1 MSNEDK
7 LREYLKRVTA
17 DLHRVR
23 RRLGALEEPVA
34 IVGMACRYPGGVCT
48 PEQLWELVASG
59 TDAIG
64 AFPGDRG
71 WDLDS
76 LYDPDPDTPGT
87 TYAREGGFVTGV
99 EDFDAAFFGIAP
111 REAIAMDPQQRLL
124 LETAWEALERAGID
138 PTTLKGSRT
147 GVYAGVMYQDY
158 TARPGLAA
166 KDLEGSLGAGGSGS
180 VASGRISYVL
190 GLEGPAVSV
199 DTACSSS
206 LVALHMAVRAI
217 RNGECDLALV
227 GGSMVMST
235 PVAFVDLSRQRGLA
249 RDGRC
254 KAYSDDADGTG
265 WGEGVGMIAVER
277 LSDARRNGHPVLAV
291 VKGSALNQ
299 DGASS
304 GLTAP
309 NGPSQRRVIE
319 AALADAGISAAEVD
333 VVEGHGTGTALGD
346 PIEAQALLATYG
358 RERAGR
364 PLYLGSLKS
373 NIGHTQAAAGVGGV
387 IKMVMALRHK
397 MMPKTLHAEKPSDNV
412 DWTAGEV
419 SVLSEARA
427 WDRGGHPRRAGVSS
441 FGFSGTNAHVILE
454 EAPVC
459 DAVPARTGRPGAGV
473 PQDAEEAPEVEPV
486 ARREH
491 DGAVPLVV
499 SGRTPEAVR
508 AQAERIAD
516 FVESSEESLV
526 DIAYSLD
533 ATRSAFEYRAAA
545 VGRDRADLAARLREL
560 EISGQVRS
568 DARRPVLVFPGQGTQ
583 WAGMAGELLDSSP
596 VFAGRVAEC
605 AAALAEFVDFSV
617 IDVMRGAP
625 GAPPVDRID
634 VLQPVLWSVMVSLA
648 EVWRS
653 FGVSPAAVIGHSQG
667 EVAAAVVCGALSLS
681 DAARVCAVRSKALL
695 TLSGHGG
702 MLSLAMPL
710 AAAEE
715 LIAPH
720 GGKVSVAVVNG
731 PRAVI
736 VSGEEAALAEV
747 RAAAEAQG
755 VRARKVAADCAGHSA
770 QMDSLRDR
778 LLAELA
784 PVRPVS
790 TSTPLISTVTGD
802 VIDTATLN
810 AEYWFA
816 NMRQTVL
823 METATRA
830 ALQRGL
836 RTFIEVSPH
845 TVLAMAIQST
855 ADSAGTDAFVVGSL
869 KRDEGGLDQVLRSVA
884 EAHVHGVPVS
894 WASVFEGAHA
904 VDLPTYAFQRQKFWL
919 EAVESAGDVAG
930 AGLRGAEHPLLGA
943 IMELPDGAG
952 VLFSGLL
959 STKTHPWLA
968 DHALGEAVLFPGT
981 GFLELAIRVG
991 DEVGCSKVEDLTLQ
1005 APLTLSTKDGVQL
1018 RISVGAADATG
1029 ARELNIYSRQDEEFV
1044 CHATGMLSADLAES
1058 SAELT
1063 VWPPAGAEEIEV
1075 DQLYQRF
1082 AGNGF
1087 LYGPAFRGVR
1097 AAWAGGDQVFAEV
1110 ALPPRQRADAAAY
1123 GLHPALLDAALHP
1136 IALSTSLLEP
1146 GEHSWLPFSWTGVSL
1161 HASGAEELR
1170 VRLSSA
1176 GADAVALT
1184 IADGLGNPVAD
1195 VEALVLRQTRGVEAP
1210 VKRHESLFTLDW
1222 QAARIS
1228 GEAPQRV
1235 AVVGD
1240 DALNITEELHN
1251 AGVRVESY
1259 VDLVDMHAPEVVVAP
1274 VGPGSVRD
1282 VTRHVLVLLQKWL
1295 ADTRFGDARLV
1306 FVTKGAMGSE
1316 ITDVAAS
1323 AVWGLVRTAQSE
1335 EPDRVRLIDVDDVS
1349 ALHAVLGGVEPQIVV
1364 RGGIA
1369 HTPKLVPAQEL
1380 RPGTLPAGGTVLV
1393 TGGTG
1398 SLGGAFAR
1406 HLVANHGVRNL
1417 VLTSRRGLAADGAR
1431 ELRNELI
1438 ELGASVSVQ
1447 ACDAADFDA
1456 LAKVIA
1462 SIPGDRPL
1470 RAIIHTAGVLD
1481 DGTIGSLTEDQL
1493 DKVLRPKVDAV
1504 VNLHELTKDLD
1515 LAAFVVFSSAA
1526 GVLGGAGQGNY
1537 SAANTF
1543 LDAFA
1548 QQMRE
1553 QGHRATSLAW
1563 GLWDNVSDET
1573 RSGIVPLT
1581 FEHGMELFDA
1591 ALGMDDALL
1600 IPMRINKTALREAVA
1615 APALL
1620 RSMVKAPVR
1629 RAAAKSTA
1637 GTGDL
1642 RQKLASLSEE
1652 QQLAT
1657 VTDLVREHVA
1667 TVLGHASAVS
1677 AEHSFVDSGFD
1688 SLSAVELRN
1697 RLAAATGLRLPATL
1711 VFDHANPIGL
1721 ARHLLGEL
1729 GTKAPVAEV
1738 AAVPAEAGNT
1748 VTALYNQSL
1757 SAGRFTEAFDFLRA
1771 TGALRPRFDGAADL
1785 GELPMPVLLA
1795 RGPRAPKL
1803 YCFSSCIATA
1813 GIHQCAR
1820 FATNFRGIRDVGALA
1835 LPGFENGERVPSTM
1849 AAVIEAQAEAV
1860 RRDADGAPVVLLG
1873 ASAGGW
1879 FAHAAAAQLESTG
1892 EEVAGVVLVDTY
1904 TPQSNVLK
1912 HFGLPLMD
1920 AMSQRE
1926 GVFVTMDEARLTAM
1940 GWYLTLFGQWE
1951 PSAIRART
1959 LLVRATEPMGQ
1970 RLPQDQGEDWRPA
1983 WEHPHDVIDVQG
1995 DHFSMMERY
2004 AEGTATAIEAWISS
2018 FAGGDAAPRRLASAG
2033 RG

>member
-1 MSNEDK
+1 MDRGNSTEQK
-7 LREYLKRVTA
+7 LRDYLKRVTA

-23 RRLGALEEPVA
+23 QRLGALEEPVA
-34 IVGMACRYPGGVCT
+34 IVGMACRYPGGVST

-59 TDAIG
+59 TDAIEG
-64 AFPGDRG
+64 FPADRG
-71 WDLDS
+71 WDLDA

-99 EDFDAAFFGIAP
+99 DHFDAAFFGIAP

-147 GVYAGVMYQDY
+147 GVFAGVMYQDY
-158 TARPGLAA
+158 TARPGLST

-206 LVALHMAVRAI
+206 LVALHMAVKAI

-254 KAYSDDADGTG
+254 KAYSDEADGTG

-333 VVEGHGTGTALGD
+333 LVEGHGTGTALGD

-358 RERAGR
+358 RRESGE

-397 MMPKTLHAEKPSDNV
+397 LMPKTLHAENPSENV

-419 SVLSEARA
+419 SILTEAREWTRA
-427 WDRGGHPRRAGVSS
+427 EHPRRAGVSS

-454 EAPVC
+454 EAPEST
-459 DAVPARTGRPGAGV
+459 P
-473 PQDAEEAPEVEPV
+473 VE
-486 ARREH
+486 RRNAN
-491 DGAVPLVV
+491 GAVPLVV
-499 SGRTPEAVR
+499 SGRTPEALC

-526 DIAYSLD
+526 DIAYSLS
-533 ATRSAFEYRAAA
+533 ATRSAFEHRGVV
-545 VGRDRADLAARLREL
+545 VGADRADLVAQLREL
-560 EISGQVRS
+560 AVFGQVRG
-568 DARRPVLVFPGQGTQ
+568 DARRPVFVFPGQGSQ
-583 WAGMAGELLDSSP
+583 WVGMAVELLDSSP
-596 VFAGRVAEC
+596 VFAERMAEC

-617 IDVMRGAP
+617 LDVLRGVP
-625 GAPPVDRID
+625 GTPPMERMD
-634 VLQPVLWSVMVSLA
+634 VLQPVLWSIMVSLA

-653 FGVSPAAVIGHSQG
+653 FGVTPAAVIGHSQG
-667 EVAAAVVCGALSLS
+667 EVAAAVVCGALSLA
-681 DAARVCAVRSKALL
+681 DAAKICALRSRAIR
-695 TLSGHGG
+695 TVTGQGG
-702 MLSLAMPL
+702 MLSLTMPRD
-710 AAAEE
+710 AVDD
-715 LIAPH
+715 LIAPW
-720 GGKVSVAVVNG
+720 GSAVSVAVVNG
-731 PRAVI
+731 PQAVI
-736 VSGEEAALAEV
+736 ISGDLEALEQIRVLAEE
-747 RAAAEAQG
+747 RS
-755 VRARKVAADCAGHSA
+755 VRARKVAVDCAGHSA
-770 QMDSLRDR
+770 HMDPLKAGV
-778 LLAELA
+778 LADLA
-784 PVRPVS
+784 SVRPMA
-790 TSTPLISTVTGD
+790 TNTPFISTVTGE
-802 VIDTATLN
+802 VLDTSTLD
-810 AEYWFA
+810 AEYWVR
-816 NMRQTVL
+816 NLRETVL
-823 METATRA
+823 MDAATRT
-830 ALQRGL
+830 ALERGH

-845 TVLAMAIQST
+845 TVLAMAVQST
-855 ADSAGTDAFVVGSL
+855 VDDAGVDAVVVGTL
-869 KRDEGGLDQVLRSVA
+869 KRDEGGLEQFLRAAA
-884 EAHVHGVPVS
+884 EAHVVGATVDWS
-894 WASVFEGAHA
+894 TAFDGAHV

-919 EAVESAGDVAG
+919 ESVESVGDVAG

-959 STKTHPWLA
+959 STKTQPWLA
-968 DHALGEAVLFPGT
+968 DHALGETVLFPGT

-1018 RISVGAADATG
+1018 RISVGGPDATG
-1029 ARELNIYSRQDEEFV
+1029 ARELNIYSRQDEGFL
-1044 CHATGMLSADLAES
+1044 CHATGTLSADLAEPGAAL
-1058 SAELT
+1058 SA
-1063 VWPPAGAEEIEV
+1063 WPPAGAEEIEIG
-1075 DQLYQRF
+1075 QLYQRF
-1082 AGNGF
+1082 AENGF
-1087 LYGPAFRGVR
+1087 AYGPAFQGVR
-1097 AAWAGGDQVFAEV
+1097 AAWASGDDVYAEV
-1110 ALPPRQRADAAAY
+1110 ALPPRQRADAESY

-1136 IALSTSLLEP
+1136 IALSTKLLEP
-1146 GEHSWLPFSWTGVSL
+1146 GEHSWLPFAWTGVSL

-1170 VRLSSA
+1170 VKLSSA
-1176 GADAVALT
+1176 GSDAVALT
-1184 IADGLGNPVAD
+1184 IADGVGNPVAD
-1195 VEALVLRQTRGVEAP
+1195 VEALVLRQTRAVETP
-1210 VKRHESLFTLDW
+1210 VKRHDSLFTVDW
-1222 QAARIS
+1222 QVARATA
-1228 GEAPQRV
+1228 ELPQRV

-1240 DALNITEELHN
+1240 DALGITDALQT
-1251 AGVRVESY
+1251 AGIRVESY
-1259 VDLVDMHAPEVVVAP
+1259 VDLVDMPVPDVVVAP
-1274 VGPGSVRD
+1274 VSGGTAHE
-1282 VTRHVLVLLQKWL
+1282 VTRHALGLLQKWL
-1295 ADTRFGDARLV
+1295 GDQRFADSRLV
-1306 FVTKGAMGSE
+1306 FVTKGAVGSG
-1316 ITDVAAS
+1316 ITDVGAS
-1323 AVWGLVRTAQSE
+1323 ALWGLVRTAQSE
-1335 EPDRVRLIDVDDVS
+1335 EPERVRLIDTDDVA
-1349 ALHAVLGGVEPQIVV
+1349 ALPALLLGAEPQIVV
-1364 RGGIA
+1364 REGKS
-1369 HTPKLVPAQEL
+1369 HTPKLIAAKEQ
-1380 RPGTLPAGGTVLV
+1380 RPGTLPVGGTVLV

-1398 SLGGAFAR
+1398 SLGGALAR

-1417 VLTSRRGLAADGAR
+1417 VLTSRSGAKAEGAR

-1438 ELGASVSVQ
+1438 ELGASVTVS
-1447 ACDAADFDA
+1447 ACDTTDFEA

-1462 SIPGDRPL
+1462 AIPSDRPL
-1470 RAIIHTAGVLD
+1470 CAVVHTAGVLD
-1481 DGTIGSLTEDQL
+1481 DGTIGSLTPERL
-1493 DKVLRPKVDAV
+1493 DTVLRPKVDAV
-1504 VNLHELTKDLD
+1504 TNLHELTKHLDLD
-1515 LAAFVVFSSAA
+1515 AFVLFSSAA

-1537 SAANTF
+1537 AAANTF

-1548 QQMRE
+1548 QQLRE
-1553 QGHRATSLAW
+1553 QGHRVTSLAW

-1581 FEHGMELFDA
+1581 FEEGMELFDA

-1600 IPMRINKTALREAVA
+1600 VPMRINKFALRDAVG

-1620 RSMVKAPVR
+1620 RGMVKAPTR
-1629 RAAAKSTA
+1629 RAAARA
-1637 GTGDL
+1637 AVNTGDL

-1652 QQLAT
+1652 QQLTT

-1697 RLAAATGLRLPATL
+1697 RVATATGLRLPATL
-1711 VFDHANPIGL
+1711 VFDHANPVSL
-1721 ARHLLGEL
+1721 AQHLLGEL
-1729 GTKAPVAEV
+1729 GTSTPVEVVAAPVAS
-1738 AAVPAEAGNT
+1738 GNT
-1748 VTALYNQSL
+1748 ITALYNESL
-1757 SAGRFTEAFDFLRA
+1757 GAGRFTEAFDFLRA
-1771 TGALRPRFDGAADL
+1771 TGALRPRFEGAADL

-1795 RGPRAPKL
+1795 RGPQAPKL

-1820 FATNFRGIRDVGALA
+1820 FATNFRGVRDVAALA
-1835 LPGFENGERVPSTM
+1835 LPGFEDGERVPSSM

-1860 RRDADGAPVVLLG
+1860 RRDADGGPVVLLG

-1879 FAHAAAAQLESTG
+1879 FAHAAAAHLERMG

-1940 GWYLTLFGQWE
+1940 GWYLTLFGTWE

-1970 RLPQDQGEDWRPA
+1970 RLPQDTGEDWRPE
-1983 WEHPHDVIDVQG
+1983 WEHPHDVVDVAG
-1995 DHFSMMERY
+1995 DHFSMMERH
-2004 AEGTATAIEAWISS
+2004 ASGTALEIEKWITAVAGEA
-2018 FAGGDAAPRRLASAG
+2018 AAPRQLASA
-2033 RG
+2033 

>member
-23 RRLGALEEPVA
+23 RRLGELEEPVA
-34 IVGMACRYPGGVCT
+34 IVGMACRYPGGVST

-87 TYAREGGFVTGV
+87 TYAREGGFVTAV
-99 EDFDAAFFGIAP
+99 DHFDAAFFGIAP

-147 GVYAGVMYQDY
+147 GVFAGVMYQDY
-158 TARPGLAA
+158 TARPGLSA

-206 LVALHMAVRAI
+206 LVALHTAVRAI
-217 RNGECDLALV
+217 RNGDCDLALV

-319 AALADAGISAAEVD
+319 AALADAGIPAAEVD

-358 RERAGR
+358 QDRAGR

-397 MMPKTLHAEKPSDNV
+397 VMPKTLHASNPSENV

-419 SVLSEARA
+419 SILTEAREWQRA
-427 WDRGGHPRRAGVSS
+427 DHPRRAGVSS

-454 EAPVC
+454 EAP
-459 DAVPARTGRPGAGV
+459 
-473 PQDAEEAPEVEPV
+473 EAEPV

-491 DGAVPLVV
+491 GGAVPLVV
-499 SGRTPEAVR
+499 AGRTPEALR

-516 FVESSEESLV
+516 FLESSEESIV
-526 DIAYSLD
+526 DIAYSLE
-533 ATRSAFEYRAAA
+533 ATRSAFECRAAA
-545 VGRDRADLAARLREL
+545 VGTDRAELAAQLREL
-560 EISGQVRS
+560 AIAGQVRG
-568 DARRPVLVFPGQGTQ
+568 DARRPVLVFPGQGSQ
-583 WAGMAGELLDSSP
+583 WVGMAVELLDTSP
-596 VFAGRVAEC
+596 VFAERMGEC
-605 AAALAEFVDFSV
+605 AVALAEFVDFSV
-617 IDVMRGAP
+617 LDVMRGAP

-634 VLQPVLWSVMVSLA
+634 VLQPVLWSIMVSLA
-648 EVWRS
+648 HLWRS

-667 EVAAAVVCGALSLS
+667 EVAAAVVSGALSLS
-681 DAARVCAVRSKALL
+681 DGAKICALRSKALL

-715 LIAPH
+715 LISPYE
-720 GGKVSVAVVNG
+720 GRISVAVVNG
-731 PRAVI
+731 PQAVI
-736 VSGEEAALAEV
+736 VSGEEAALEEV
-747 RAAAEAQG
+747 RAVAEERG

-784 PVRPVS
+784 SVRPMS
-790 TSTPLISTVTGD
+790 TATPFISSVMGKA
-802 VIDTATLN
+802 IDTATLN

-823 METATRA
+823 MDTATRT
-830 ALQRGL
+830 ALERGH

-855 ADSAGTDAFVVGSL
+855 ADSAGLDAVVVGSL
-869 KRDEGGLDQVLRSVA
+869 KRDEGGLERFLRSAA

-894 WASVFEGAHA
+894 WSTVFEGAHA

-919 EAVESAGDVAG
+919 ESVESTGDVAG

-968 DHALGEAVLFPGT
+968 DHALGETVLFPGT
-981 GFLELAIRVG
+981 GFLELAVRVG

-1005 APLTLSTKDGVQL
+1005 APLTLSTKDGAQL
-1018 RISVGAADATG
+1018 RISVGGPDVTG
-1029 ARELNIYSRQDEEFV
+1029 VREVNIYSRQDEEFV
-1044 CHATGMLSADLAES
+1044 CHATGTLSADLEEPGA
-1058 SAELT
+1058 ALT

-1075 DQLYQRF
+1075 GQLYQRF
-1082 AGNGF
+1082 AENGF
-1087 LYGPAFRGVR
+1087 LYGPAFQGVR
-1097 AAWAGGDQVFAEV
+1097 AAWARGDEVFAEV
-1110 ALPPRQRADAAAY
+1110 ALPPRQRADAASY

-1176 GADAVALT
+1176 GSDAVALT
-1184 IADGLGNPVAD
+1184 IADGVGNPVAD
-1195 VEALVLRQTRGVEAP
+1195 VEAVVLRQTRGVETPA
-1210 VKRHESLFTLDW
+1210 KRHESLFTLDW
-1222 QAARIS
+1222 QVAS
-1228 GEAPQRV
+1228 LTGDAPQRV

-1240 DALNITEELHN
+1240 DSLKITEELQA

-1259 VDLVDMHAPEVVVAP
+1259 VDLVDMPTPDVVVAP
-1274 VGPGSVRD
+1274 VGSGDARE
-1282 VTRHVLVLLQKWL
+1282 VTRHVLGLLQKWL
-1295 ADTRFGDARLV
+1295 ADARFGDARLV
-1306 FVTKGAMGSE
+1306 FVTKGAVGSG

-1323 AVWGLVRTAQSE
+1323 AVWGLVRSAQSE
-1335 EPDRVRLIDVDDVS
+1335 EPGRVRLIDIDDVA
-1349 ALHAVLGGVEPQIVV
+1349 ALPALLGGAEQQIVV
-1364 RGGIA
+1364 RDGIA
-1369 HTPKLVPAQEL
+1369 HTPKLVAAREL

-1406 HLVANHGVRNL
+1406 HLVTNHGVRNL
-1417 VLTSRRGLAADGAR
+1417 VLTSRRGATAEGAR

-1438 ELGASVSVQ
+1438 ELGASVSVR
-1447 ACDAADFDA
+1447 ACDVADFDA
-1456 LAKVIA
+1456 LATVIQ
-1462 SIPGDRPL
+1462 SIPSDRPL
-1470 RAIIHTAGVLD
+1470 CAVIHTAGVLD
-1481 DGTIGSLTEDQL
+1481 DGTIGSLTADRL
-1493 DKVLRPKVDAV
+1493 DTVLRPKVDAV
-1504 VNLHELTKDLD
+1504 INLHELTKDLD
-1515 LAAFVVFSSAA
+1515 LAAFVLFSSAA

-1537 SAANTF
+1537 AAANTF

-1548 QQMRE
+1548 QRLRE

-1581 FEHGMELFDA
+1581 FEEGMALFDA

-1620 RSMVKAPVR
+1620 RTMVKVPVR
-1629 RAAAKSTA
+1629 RATA
-1637 GTGDL
+1637 RSAVGTGDL
-1642 RQKLASLSEE
+1642 RNKLASLSEE
-1652 QQLAT
+1652 QQIAT
-1657 VTDLVREHVA
+1657 MTDLVREHVA
-1667 TVLGHASAVS
+1667 TVLGHTSAVS

-1697 RLAAATGLRLPATL
+1697 RLATATGLRLPATL
-1711 VFDHANPIGL
+1711 VFDHANPVSL
-1721 ARHLLGEL
+1721 AKHLLGEL
-1729 GTKAPVAEV
+1729 GTKAPVEVV
-1738 AAVPAEAGNT
+1738 AAPVESGNT

-1771 TGALRPRFDGAADL
+1771 TGALRPRFDGVADL

-1820 FATNFRGIRDVGALA
+1820 FATNFRGIRDVAALA
-1835 LPGFENGERVPSTM
+1835 LPGFESGELVPSTM

-1879 FAHAAAAQLESTG
+1879 FAHATAAHLESMG

-1926 GVFVTMDEARLTAM
+1926 GVFVTMDEARLSAM
-1940 GWYLTLFGQWE
+1940 GWYLTLFGRWE

-1983 WEHPHDVIDVQG
+1983 WEYPHDVVDVPG
-1995 DHFSMMERY
+1995 DHFSMMERH
-2004 AEGTATAIEAWISS
+2004 AEGTAAVIEEWISAA
-2018 FAGGDAAPRRLASAG
+2018 AGATGSPRRLASAG